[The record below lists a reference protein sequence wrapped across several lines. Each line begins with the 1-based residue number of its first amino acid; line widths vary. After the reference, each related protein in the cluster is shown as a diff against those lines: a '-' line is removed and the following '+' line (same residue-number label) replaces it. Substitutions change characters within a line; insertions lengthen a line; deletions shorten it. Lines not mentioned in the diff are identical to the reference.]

1 MSNCTKPVCCKPS
14 KRERTRALLID
25 AALTVLSVRG
35 LEGTSIDDFMEVAG
49 MARGTFY
56 NYFQSR
62 DEVLV
67 AVSRHI
73 EEQAINHVISC
84 VPADLDD
91 ATRIAAAVCGLLW
104 FFLDNPRLGWVQ
116 IRLGGGLR
124 WMEKQT
130 ERNPQFE
137 DIDRALA
144 SIIGADVPLMSAVIY
159 LEGAILM
166 LLRRLLEQR
175 VTTEEAEQTLRMT
188 FRGLGIPARRLPSI
202 MARAKAFAMGLSRA
216 EQGAAAQANG

>member
-1 MSNCTKPVCCKPS
+1 MTNCGKPT

-67 AVSRHI
+67 AVSRHV
-73 EEQAINHVISC
+73 EKQAIDHVISC
-84 VPADLDD
+84 VPAELDD
-91 ATRIAAAVCGLLW
+91 ASRIAAATFGLLW
-104 FFLDNPRLGWVQ
+104 FFLSNPRLGWVQ
-116 IRLGGGLR
+116 IRLAGGLR
-124 WMEKQT
+124 WMETQT
-130 ERNPQFE
+130 ERHPQFQ
-137 DIDRALA
+137 DIDRSLA
-144 SIIGADVPLMSAVIY
+144 AIIGEDVPPLSAVIY

-175 VTTEEAEQTLRMT
+175 VTPEEAEQTLRMT

-202 MARAKAFAMGLSRA
+202 MATARKFAQTLKTA
-216 EQGAAAQANG
+216 EEGVVMRSQASG